1 MKQFKENVIQRWYD
15 FFVHAAF
22 TTTIFQ
28 LICPIYIMGKTIR
41 LDVVPYIG
49 VLVLLVV
56 VFCVY
61 YQGNLKNFLEICK
74 SWGETNKCLGIAI
87 LAYWI
92 WDITNVLRAQ
102 VPIVPLD
109 KYLMGAKL
117 FFLFINIIFYST
129 SFDKGVR
136 NLNKI
141 YYILINWGITS
152 SVISVFSWIA
162 YFTDYPM
169 MYDKRI
175 SLIADYNVFSTVLML
190 GFVGI
195 SFTIINSRKDF
206 IRKAIYMIVISTINI
221 PILYLSGSR
230 RTILLL
236 AAFILFFVI
245 YCLIKRIVSKTE
257 HKLKDIAFLFI
268 AIVVI
273 GSLCQIQIAQFSE
286 YSAGSTHHAHNIQE
300 GTIEGRMET
309 IEEGS
314 ALDLRFMIW
323 EAAVA
328 WIGEM
333 DLKEILIGGGG
344 SYSSDVYDRRN
355 DPINSEVVEYY
366 GITNETPKNILNP
379 HNFIL
384 NDMLEGGIIK
394 VILLLVMLVISL
406 KYIIDVFHYDRDIA
420 IMLLWLFAIL
430 FATLM
435 MSAKNGIFGNRMTWI
450 LYAFLFSFH
459 CKVKSNQEYLAN
471 RD

>member
-1 MKQFKENVIQRWYD
+1 
-15 FFVHAAF
+15 
-22 TTTIFQ
+22 
-28 LICPIYIMGKTIR
+28 
-41 LDVVPYIG
+41 
-49 VLVLLVV
+49 
-56 VFCVY
+56 
-61 YQGNLKNFLEICK
+61 
-74 SWGETNKCLGIAI
+74 
-87 LAYWI
+87 
-92 WDITNVLRAQ
+92 
-102 VPIVPLD
+102 
-109 KYLMGAKL
+109 
-117 FFLFINIIFYST
+117 
-129 SFDKGVR
+129 
-136 NLNKI
+136 
-141 YYILINWGITS
+141 
-152 SVISVFSWIA
+152 
-162 YFTDYPM
+162 
-169 MYDKRI
+169 
-175 SLIADYNVFSTVLML
+175 
-190 GFVGI
+190 
-195 SFTIINSRKDF
+195 
-206 IRKAIYMIVISTINI
+206 
-221 PILYLSGSR
+221 
-230 RTILLL
+230 
-236 AAFILFFVI
+236 
-245 YCLIKRIVSKTE
+245 
-257 HKLKDIAFLFI
+257 
-268 AIVVI
+268 
-273 GSLCQIQIAQFSE
+273 
-286 YSAGSTHHAHNIQE
+286 
-300 GTIEGRMET
+300 
-309 IEEGS
+309 
-314 ALDLRFMIW
+314 MIW